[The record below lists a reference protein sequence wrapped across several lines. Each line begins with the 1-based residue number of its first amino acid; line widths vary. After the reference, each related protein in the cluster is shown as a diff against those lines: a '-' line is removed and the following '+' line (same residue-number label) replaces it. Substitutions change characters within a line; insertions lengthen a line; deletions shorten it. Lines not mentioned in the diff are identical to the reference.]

1 MSQHQK
7 HLSSYLKCKKSGSST
22 AGVLKERKTPTGVR
36 PPTRQ
41 LGKTQAPAYSRPKSH
56 DLINRLPSELL
67 LTIFKYLGPS
77 ELLTCAQV
85 CHKWSAVSKE
95 SWFWQRLLP
104 NLPKGVRDSLTFSE
118 TKEEC
123 FDWKHEMIKR
133 CIKVRNHEILS
144 LQLVKKLSPYTG
156 LSTDVPH
163 ALRLGDV
170 RWKLC
175 VTDTSGK
182 KYWATADCHD
192 DVFKSSVSVRWY
204 SLQLPSLSRLKTLQ
218 VFAFVP
224 IFFHKN
230 WKPHKNSATTRSLIL
245 QQDLRSGGAVLSQD
259 KAVSASDMI
268 TAHILC
274 QCILAAC
281 WTASWKDG
289 GELAFITL
297 CLHHHNLTRRILFG
311 SHDRVFVP
319 PPHKPVPDDIDP
331 QYGLHGYRV
340 MIELRNHKVALWG
353 RQYREL
359 YQQYVTDSY
368 VCLGERGRVHG
379 SFEKR
384 LSLPWKTELFKNI
397 LPDMCFLD
405 VTVLHGRKD
414 PFWCLSSP
422 VKILKNNSPDG
433 DFSSEGVKQFIEY
446 SDERG
451 TVRLDFL
458 WIEDEEQTIVT
469 NVELRV
475 LKSFVNLWFNRAY

>member
-7 HLSSYLKCKKSGSST
+7 HLSSYLKCKRSGSTT
-22 AGVLKERKTPTGVR
+22 AGVSKERKTPAGVQ
-36 PPTRQ
+36 PSTKQ
-41 LGKTQAPAYSRPKSH
+41 LGKTQASAYSRPKSL
-56 DLINRLPSELL
+56 DLVNRLPNEIL
-67 LTIFKYLGPS
+67 LTIFKCLGPS
-77 ELLTCAQV
+77 ELLICAQV

-95 SWFWQRLLP
+95 
-104 NLPKGVRDSLTFSE
+104 SE

-133 CIKVRNHEILS
+133 CIDRRNDEILT

-156 LSTDVPH
+156 LSTEVPH

-182 KYWATADCHD
+182 KHWSTADCFN
-192 DVFKSSVSVRWY
+192 VFKSSVCVRWY
-204 SLQLPSLSRLKTLQ
+204 SLQLPPLSRLKTLQ

-224 IFFHKN
+224 IFFHRN
-230 WKPHKNSATTRSLIL
+230 WTPHENSATTRSLIL
-245 QQDLRSGGAVLSQD
+245 HQDLRSGGVVLSQD

-281 WTASWKDG
+281 WTASWKEG

-311 SHDRVFVP
+311 SRDRAFVP
-319 PPHKPVPDDIDP
+319 PAHKPVPDDIDP

-340 MIELRNHKVALWG
+340 MIELRNHKVTLWE

-359 YQQYVTDSY
+359 YQQYVTGSY
-368 VCLGERGRVHG
+368 VCLGERGHAHG

-397 LPDMCFLD
+397 LP
-405 VTVLHGRKD
+405 V
-414 PFWCLSSP
+414 SP
-422 VKILKNNSPDG
+422 NESN
-433 DFSSEGVKQFIEY
+433 
-446 SDERG
+446 
-451 TVRLDFL
+451 
-458 WIEDEEQTIVT
+458 
-469 NVELRV
+469 
-475 LKSFVNLWFNRAY
+475 KSWFYWSRP

>member
-1 MSQHQK
+1 
-7 HLSSYLKCKKSGSST
+7 
-22 AGVLKERKTPTGVR
+22 
-36 PPTRQ
+36 
-41 LGKTQAPAYSRPKSH
+41 
-56 DLINRLPSELL
+56 
-67 LTIFKYLGPS
+67 LGPS
-77 ELLTCAQV
+77 ELLVCAQV

-95 SWFWQRLLP
+95 SCFWRRFLP
-104 NLPKGVRDSLTFSE
+104 YLPKGVRDSLTFDK
-118 TKEEC
+118 TMEEC
-123 FDWKHEMIKR
+123 FDWKSEIIKR
-133 CIKVRNHEILS
+133 CIKVRNDEILS

-156 LSTDVPH
+156 LSTEVPH

-175 VTDTSGK
+175 VTDASSK
-182 KYWATADCHD
+182 EHWSSADCFN
-192 DVFKSSVSVRWY
+192 VFKSSVCVRWY
-204 SLQLPSLSRLKTLQ
+204 SLQLPPLSRLKTLQ

-224 IFFHKN
+224 VFFHRS
-230 WKPHKNSATTRSLIL
+230 WTPHKNSATTRSLIL
-245 QQDLRSGGAVLSQD
+245 QQDLRSGGGVLLQD
-259 KAVSASDMI
+259 RAVSTSDLI

-274 QCILAAC
+274 PSILAAC

-311 SHDRVFVP
+311 SHDSVFVP

-340 MIELRNHKVALWG
+340 MIELRNHKVTLWG

-359 YQQYVTDSY
+359 YQQNVTESY
-368 VCLGERGRVHG
+368 VCLGERGHG

-397 LPDMCFLD
+397 LQDMCFLD
-405 VTVLHGRKD
+405 VTVLHGRRE

-422 VKILKNNSPDG
+422 VKILKNNSPDA
-433 DFSSEGVKQFIEY
+433 DFSSEGEKLFIEY

-458 WIEDEEQTIVT
+458 WGYRECGCFSEVRRYQ
-469 NVELRV
+469 
-475 LKSFVNLWFNRAY
+475 SM